1 MNYDVYILQTN
12 HKNIN
17 NVNKQTFYNQK
28 DLNEYI
34 KVLIGKDILNY
45 RLYYVNL
52 LTGKIYK
59 GTIKINDTLKIKI
72 KWSEIKWLKNYISL
86 NK

>member
-12 HKNIN
+12 YKNIN

-52 LTGKIYK
+52 LTSKIYK
-59 GTIKINDTLKIKI
+59 GEITIDDMLNIKI
-72 KWSEIKWLKNYISL
+72 KWSESK
-86 NK
+86 

>member
-72 KWSEIKWLKNYISL
+72 KWSEIK
-86 NK
+86 